1 MLYSTFSHVLESI
14 RSAHPNISMEIIPG
28 VSSVMAAAARAEVP
42 LVTHGQRLAILP
54 EVYGIDDLQ
63 EAFAHYDTVVLMKVD
78 PPLLEGL
85 ANLEKLGLVGG
96 ATYIRRATM
105 PRERVVADIQ
115 QLSEEDLDYFSLLII
130 RR

>member
-1 MLYSTFSHVLESI
+1 MGPGDPELLALKTLRVLRGAPVIGVPQSETSQERYALNIARSFFSG
-14 RSAHPNISMEIIPG
+14 HPHISVEIIPG

-63 EAFAHYDTVVLMKVD
+63 EAFAHYDAVVLMKVD
-78 PPLLEGL
+78 PPLLQGL

-96 ATYIRRATM
+96 ATYI
-105 PRERVVADIQ
+105 
-115 QLSEEDLDYFSLLII
+115 
-130 RR
+130 